1 MASKEVEVLDPAPTV
16 EKFKKFASERVL
28 NRRHFIAA
36 LGVAGAAAAGTELVR
51 SGPTALAQ
59 QPKPNGYAQTDVLN
73 FLLNIKYLK
82 ATLYSY
88 VTQGADLP
96 AADFANLSSGGVYNA
111 PAKITFVGAGAATT
125 AQITDLF
132 NEMYYDELNQLI
144 ALRAILGAPV
154 TNDGGAG
161 DAVVANRPTMNLLGT
176 GVTTTATTTMTQPQF
191 IGYARMLEDLSASA
205 FAGATVYLTGTNL
218 AYVTQA
224 LAVNGFHSGA
234 VRLVAQQT
242 GAYYY
247 SGQEVTL
254 GSAGAGSANSF
265 SGVTLAGSP
274 IVYYT
279 TPTNAIVAGSDVSG
293 PGIAE
298 GTVITSIVPPT
309 VFTGN
314 ITSGSNLVT
323 SVAVTPSTA
332 TIAPAVGMTIS
343 SGTVIPTN
351 SIITNINGSTITI
364 GTVTGYTSTTTPAP
378 IINGLTG
385 ISGSG
390 GSGMTVGA
398 YPLAFT
404 GGGGT
409 GAAGTLTVLTA
420 TSFSVV
426 LTNQGSGYTSA
437 PTVTATGLTVTAAGT
452 LPVLAASVATQIT
465 TTSSGITL
473 TLGFLALTTKGSNV
487 LTAVSSTAGLVA
499 TAGLATGQFL
509 TGTNIPT
516 DATIS
521 AFSPSANTVTFQAV
535 GGGTL
540 AASASTTVAPT
551 GSVTNGSAV
560 ITAVSSLSGIA
571 IGMPITGAGIPTTS
585 TVTVTG
591 IGFNPIG
598 NTITMSANATATTP
612 NSTATV
618 APTCFLTAGSNVV
631 TALSSL
637 SSLNVGATV
646 TGTGIASGTT
656 VASVGGVNT
665 MTLSQAATTT
675 TATTVKGTPNAILAS
690 GNNII
695 SCVYP
700 QTGLAS
706 GQLITDTQGFIPPG
720 NTITGVSAGNFTIT
734 ISAPCTGSTV
744 VSTLQSFTGT
754 VTVSYE
760 TITAISPAS
769 VFTAATNPLT
779 VGQPISGPNI
789 PSGTIITGV
798 SASTSSITIS
808 AFPSAAGGAQIV
820 GAALV
825 TTSGQTLTASS
836 LQTITVTTITNVNPT
851 ETLTIPTIEN
861 VSLNLLGNVVLS
873 QNATVTAATGST
885 LTFLASDPMDVQPD
899 DPGTI
904 SFAGVVTSGSASVT
918 SLSTVTGLAVGL
930 LVGGPGIAAGT
941 TIATLTAPSGA
952 TLGSLTL
959 STAATAGATTPTNLV
974 AYLTNAATL
983 AAGGPIAIPGTSPA
997 AYQGFFDTAG
1007 GATSSANNPAGTV
1020 FARTFS
1026 QVLAVLYGS
1035 TVAQTYE
1042 GGFFPN
1048 SVGGNINN
1056 V

>member
-1 MASKEVEVLDPAPTV
+1 M
-16 EKFKKFASERVL
+16 
-28 NRRHFIAA
+28 
-36 LGVAGAAAAGTELVR
+36 
-51 SGPTALAQ
+51 
-59 QPKPNGYAQTDVLN
+59 
-73 FLLNIKYLK
+73 
-82 ATLYSY
+82 YSY

-96 AADFANLSSGGVYNA
+96 AADFANLSSGGVFNA
-111 PAKITFVGAGAATT
+111 PGKITFAGAGLVTT

-144 ALRAILGAPV
+144 ALRALLGATV
-154 TNDGGAG
+154 SNTGGPG

-191 IGYARMLEDLSASA
+191 IGYARLLEDLSASA

-218 AYVTQA
+218 EYVAQA

-234 VRLVAQQT
+234 VRLIAQQT

-298 GTVITSIVPPT
+298 GTVITSVVPPT

-314 ITSGSNLVT
+314 ITAGSNLVT
-323 SVAVTPSTA
+323 NVTVTPSTA

-364 GTVTGYTSTTTPAP
+364 GTVTGYTSATTPSP
-378 IINGLTG
+378 IVNGLTG

-390 GSGMTVGA
+390 GTGMTVGT
-398 YPLAFT
+398 YPLAFSG

-409 GAAGTLTVLTA
+409 GAVGTLTVLTA
-420 TSFSVV
+420 TTFSVT

-437 PTVTATGLTVTAAGT
+437 PTITATGLTVSTGGT
-452 LPVLAASVATQIT
+452 LPTVTATVATQIT
-465 TTSSGITL
+465 TTASGITL
-473 TLGFLALTTKGSNV
+473 TLGFLCLTTKSSNT
-487 LTAVSSTAGLVA
+487 LTGVSSTAGLVA
-499 TAGLATGQFL
+499 TSGLATGQFL
-509 TGTNIPT
+509 SGTNVPT

-535 GGGTL
+535 GATAL
-540 AASASTTVAPT
+540 AASASSTVTPT
-551 GSVTNGSAV
+551 GNVTNGSPV
-560 ITAVSSLSGIA
+560 ITVVSSLSGIA
-571 IGMPITGAGIPTTS
+571 IGMPISGTGIPS
-585 TVTVTG
+585 TATVAAV
-591 IGFNPIG
+591 GFTPVG
-598 NTITMSANATATTP
+598 NTITMSVNATSTTP

-618 APTCFLTAGSNVV
+618 APTCFLTAGSNLV

-646 TGTGIASGTT
+646 TGTGIPSGTT

-665 MTLSQAATTT
+665 MTLSQNATTT
-675 TATTVKGTPNAILAS
+675 TATTIKGTPNAILAS

-706 GQLITDTQGFIPPG
+706 GQLITDTLGFIPPG
-720 NTITGVSAGNFTIT
+720 QTITGVSSGNYTIT

-754 VTVSYE
+754 VTVSDY
-760 TITAISPAS
+760 TISSISPTT
-769 VFTAATNPLT
+769 VFTATSNPLA

-789 PSGTIITGV
+789 PAGTIITAV

-808 AFPSAAGGAQIV
+808 ALPSAAAGAQIV

-825 TTSGQTLTASS
+825 TTSAQVITASS
-836 LQTITVTTITNVNPT
+836 LQTVTVTTITNVNPT
-851 ETLTIPTIEN
+851 ETVTIPNIEN
-861 VSLNLLGNVVLS
+861 VTLNLLGNVVLS
-873 QNATVTAATGST
+873 ENATVTAATGAT
-885 LTFLASDPMDVQPD
+885 LTFLASDPMDVEPD

-918 SLSTVTGLAVGL
+918 SVSSMTGLAVGL

-941 TIATLTAPSGA
+941 TIATVTPASGA

-974 AYLTNAATL
+974 AYQTNAATL

-1007 GATSSANNPAGTV
+1007 GATSSANNPAGAV

-1026 QVLAVLYGS
+1026 QTLAVLYGS

-1048 SVGGNINN
+1048 GVGGNINN